1 MSGVWIARD
10 LNDKLWFY
18 LLKPT
23 KGEEEWLEA
32 NMTEDNVTKEQL
44 NSLFPSDLVKEP
56 HPSFFLN
63 IKWEDKE
70 PTFFVSKC
78 EKFVNNKNNT
88 CNP

>member
-1 MSGVWIARD
+1 MNGIWIARD
-10 LNDKLWFY
+10 LNNRLWLY
-18 LLKPT
+18 LLKPI

-70 PTFFVSKC
+70 PTFFGDTK
-78 EKFVNNKNNT
+78 
-88 CNP
+88 